1 MKKILIIED
10 SDDVRENLKEILELS
25 NYEIITANN
34 GKEGVQTAKTENPDL
49 IICDIMMPV
58 LDGYGVLNILSH
70 DPKTSEIPF
79 IFLTAR
85 TELTD
90 IRKGMNQGAD
100 DYITKP
106 FDEVDLMNAIEV
118 RLKKKEKIDKLTISN
133 REDMDGFLTLA
144 RGLSGLEDLI
154 EASQHR
160 NYKTKDIIF
169 RRAEYSTGLFYLI
182 KGKVKLYQINSEGKE
197 ITTRLLKP
205 NDYFGYESLLSNESH
220 IDGAEVLENA
230 EVCHIPKED
239 FMKLMYTNRDVTAKF
254 IKLLSNNVEEKQKQL
269 LDLAYKTV
277 RKRVADAL
285 VQLYDKYKGEENSFV
300 IAISR
305 DDLASIV
312 GTSTES
318 TIRMLSEFKKS
329 GLIQIQGSKINV
341 LEPEKLRKAP
351 Y

>member
-10 SDDVRENLKEILELS
+10 SEDVRENLKEILELS
-25 NYEIITANN
+25 NYLIVTAKD
-34 GKEGVQTAKTENPDL
+34 GKEGVQVAKKELPDL

-58 LDGYGVLNILSH
+58 LDGYGVLNILTH
-70 DPKTSEIPF
+70 DPNTSDIPF

-106 FDEVDLMNAIEV
+106 FDESDLMDAIEI
-118 RLKKKEKIDKLTISN
+118 RLKKKEKLDTLKITSK
-133 REDMDGFLTLA
+133 EDMDGFLTIA
-144 RGLSGLEDLI
+144 RGLNGLNSLVDQ
-154 EASQHR
+154 SQHR

-169 RRAEYSTGLFYLI
+169 RRGEYSTGLYFLV
-182 KGKVKLYQINSEGKE
+182 KGKVKLYKINDEGKE

-205 NDYFGYESLLSNESH
+205 GDYFGYESLLSDETH
-220 IDGAEVLENA
+220 FDGAEVLENA
-230 EVCHIPKED
+230 EVCHIPKDD
-239 FMKLMYTNRDVTAKF
+239 FMKLMYSNRDVTSKF
-254 IKLLSNNVEEKQKQL
+254 IRLLSNNVEEKETQL

-285 VQLYDKYKGEENSFV
+285 VELYDKYKGEEKDFIIS
-300 IAISR
+300 ISR

-329 GLIQIQGSKINV
+329 NFIQIQGSKIKV

>member
-1 MKKILIIED
+1 MTKILIIED
-10 SDDVRENLKEILELS
+10 SEDVRDNLKEILELS
-25 NYEIITANN
+25 NYDIVTAND
-34 GKEGVQTAKTENPDL
+34 GKEGVQVAKSELPDL

-70 DPKTSEIPF
+70 DPKTSDIPF

-85 TELTD
+85 TELAD

-118 RLKKKEKIDKLTISN
+118 RLKKKEKLNSLVASGAEN
-133 REDMDGFLTLA
+133 MDGFLSIA
-144 RGLSGLEDLI
+144 RGLSGLENLI
-154 EASQHR
+154 EESQHR
-160 NYKTKDIIF
+160 HYNTKDIIF
-169 RRAEYSTGLFYLI
+169 RRGEYSTGLYFLVS
-182 KGKVKLYQINSEGKE
+182 GKVKLYQINSEGKE

-205 NDYFGYESLLSNESH
+205 GDYFGYESLLSNETH
-220 IDGAEVLENA
+220 FDGAEVLEGA
-230 EVCHIPKED
+230 EVCHIPKDD

-254 IKLLSNNVEEKQKQL
+254 IRLLSNNVEEKEQQL

-285 VQLYDKYKGEENSFV
+285 VELYDKYREDQKDFV

-329 GLIQIQGSKINV
+329 GYIQIQGSKIKV
-341 LEPEKLRKAP
+341 LEAEKLRKAP

>member
-10 SDDVRENLKEILELS
+10 SVDVRENLKEILELS
-25 NYEIITANN
+25 NYEIVTAND
-34 GKEGVQTAKTENPDL
+34 GKEGVQKAKSELPDL

-58 LDGYGVLNILSH
+58 LDGHGVLNILTH
-70 DPKTSEIPF
+70 DPKTSDIPF

-85 TELTD
+85 TELSD

-118 RLKKKEKIDKLTISN
+118 RLKKKEKLNELSIEN
-133 REDMDGFLTLA
+133 QEDMNGFLALA
-144 RGLSGLEDLI
+144 RGLSGLDTLVE
-154 EASQHR
+154 ESQHR
-160 NYKTKDIIF
+160 IYNTKDIIY
-169 RRAEYSTGLFYLI
+169 RKGEYSTGLYFLV
-182 KGKVKLYQINSEGKE
+182 KGKVKLYQINADGKE
-197 ITTRLLKP
+197 ITTQLLKP
-205 NDYFGYESLLSNESH
+205 GDYFGYESLLSDESH
-220 IDGAEVLENA
+220 FDGAEVLENA
-230 EVCHIPKED
+230 EVCHVPKDD
-239 FMKLMYTNRDVTAKF
+239 FMKLMYTNRDVTSKF
-254 IKLLSNNVEEKQKQL
+254 IRLLSNNVEEKERQL

-285 VQLYDKYKGEENSFV
+285 VELYDKYKGDESDFV

-329 GLIQIQGSKINV
+329 GFIQIQGSKIKV
-341 LEPEKLRKAP
+341 LEPEKLRSAP